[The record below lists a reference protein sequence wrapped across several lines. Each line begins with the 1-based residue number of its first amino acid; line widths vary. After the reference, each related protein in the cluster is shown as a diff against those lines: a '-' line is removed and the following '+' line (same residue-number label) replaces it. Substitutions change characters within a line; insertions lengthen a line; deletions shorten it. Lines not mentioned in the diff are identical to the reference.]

1 MFVIMVYDV
10 EVKRVGKVLKT
21 ARKHLYWVQNSV
33 LEGNINESSYKKL
46 KLELSQII
54 DSDYDSVIYILFEPP
69 NIHSVKLWELK
80 RVGKTNFCDWINMGG
95 KNYASMQ
102 SGTST
107 DGQGSTGFT

>member
-46 KLELSQII
+46 KLELSRII
-54 DSDYDSVIYILFEPP
+54 DPDYDSVIFYTFRTTKYSQREI
-69 NIHSVKLWELK
+69 
-80 RVGKTNFCDWINMGG
+80 MGIEKG
-95 KNYASMQ
+95 
-102 SGTST
+102 
-107 DGQGSTGFT
+107 GQDQFL